1 VYLVEIQ
8 CPQKVLGGVYS
19 VLNRRRG
26 QVWAEE
32 LRPGTPLFTL
42 KAYLPVAE
50 SFGFSSHLREETQ
63 GQAFPQMVMDHW
75 DTMSGCKY
83 TSFSKAQVAALPN
96 IFSAVGEGIQD
107 GGVSSQDPS
116 SEGS

>member
-75 DTMSGCKY
+75 DTMSGSPLEKG
-83 TSFSKAQVAALPN
+83 SKMEELVRKIRVRKGLKAEIPPL
-96 IFSAVGEGIQD
+96 ETYYD
-107 GGVSSQDPS
+107 KL
-116 SEGS
+116 